1 MYSGIL
7 FSEIAIERIGLW
19 NGYNSENPITYSF
32 SHTPS
37 EGQEHGGP
45 QHSLFLS
52 CTEFLFV
59 FTCPQDSL

>member
-1 MYSGIL
+1 MLIFFNLYALLYRYMYSGIL

-32 SHTPS
+32 LHTPS

-45 QHSLFLS
+45 
-52 CTEFLFV
+52 
-59 FTCPQDSL
+59 